1 MHISSCQ
8 FPFFKTNVRIIST
21 KKLVLISPPEIAAAL
36 NNYYQNLLHPQKI
49 YELRYAYFISII
61 MKKSRVDA
69 AAAIKSKA
77 VSPKPN
83 PRWGREEETEI
94 FAKKVKLF
102 RQGKISDDDFRRFR
116 LQHGAYGSRL
126 RMDYSMVRI
135 KVPGG
140 EITPEQVEKIASLSE
155 AFSIGS
161 AHVSTRQNIQ
171 LHWVQ
176 LEDVSEVMRGLVEVG
191 LTTREAC
198 GNTVRNVMCSHFAGV
213 CPSEAF
219 DATPYAKAI
228 ARFLL
233 RNPMC
238 QNLPRKFKINFS
250 CCDSHGLVRIADI
263 GLVPAVKQVPSSSPS
278 SSSSSNTSSSSS
290 SNTSSSS
297 PSSNQKTTTEEN
309 ERSDTIRGFKI
320 YLGGGLGA
328 ASFIGHLLEDFT
340 PEEKLLATC
349 MATIRLFDRHGNR
362 ENMARNRMRYLVHEM
377 GWEKFQRMALKE
389 RSIVEMTTSYSTEQ
403 LFDVKSHEDTG
414 LVLQQQRPRQQ
425 QQQQQQQ
432 PNASGSRMMAA
443 TTTTTNTRPTK
454 LPMLNGN
461 ITKDSPGF
469 ERWLHTNAV
478 PQKQEG
484 YFTVFIT
491 LGAGDITASQLR
503 VLASAIRDYSA
514 EGVARNT
521 PQQNF
526 ALRYVRETDLPN
538 LYERLTLAGLS
549 NPGALTIASA
559 VGCSGT
565 TSCNLAITNS
575 HRLAKEVQRKFLEL
589 GLDTDDYLR
598 DATIKISGCPNSCG
612 QHEIATIGF
621 FGGATRMNNTMTP
634 TYTMLFGGSAG
645 EAGELGRAIMR
656 VPAKRVID
664 TTLKII
670 ELYKNERGGQVEVAT
685 AAASPSSGLSDG
697 DKDDND
703 DSEDKNYH
711 HYETLHQW
719 IIRLVNGQGS
729 GSIKNIEDMKAA
741 LTEVTQLP
749 SPEQNSDAYQDYG
762 SDSRF
767 TAKTARGECAA

>member
-1 MHISSCQ
+1 
-8 FPFFKTNVRIIST
+8 
-21 KKLVLISPPEIAAAL
+21 
-36 NNYYQNLLHPQKI
+36 
-49 YELRYAYFISII
+49 
-61 MKKSRVDA
+61 MKKSRRV
-69 AAAIKSKA
+69 AAAINSKP
-77 VSPKPN
+77 VTPKPN

-94 FAKKVKLF
+94 FANKVRLF

-140 EITPEQVEKIASLSE
+140 EITPEQLEKIASLSE

-198 GNTVRNVMCSHFAGV
+198 GNSVRNVMCSHFAGV

-219 DATPYAKAI
+219 DSTPYSKAI

-250 CCDSHGLVRIADI
+250 CCDNHGLVRIADI
-263 GLVPAVKQVPSSSPS
+263 GLVPAIKSS
-278 SSSSSNTSSSSS
+278 
-290 SNTSSSS
+290 
-297 PSSNQKTTTEEN
+297 TENGSGE
-309 ERSDTIRGFKI
+309 TIRGFKI

-340 PEEKLLATC
+340 SEDRVLATC

-362 ENMARNRMRYLVHEM
+362 QNMARNRMRYLVHEI
-377 GWEKFQRMALKE
+377 GWEKFQKMVLQE
-389 RSIVEMTTSYSTEQ
+389 RSIVEMTTSHSTAQ
-403 LFDVKSHEDTG
+403 LYDVKSHEDTRQ
-414 LVLQQQRPRQQ
+414 LLPKAPRIM
-425 QQQQQQQ
+425 
-432 PNASGSRMMAA
+432 S
-443 TTTTTNTRPTK
+443 K
-454 LPMLNGN
+454 LPMLNLKV
-461 ITKDSPGF
+461 TKDSSRF
-469 ERWLHTNAV
+469 DRWLHTNAV

-484 YFTVFIT
+484 YFTAFIT

-503 VLASAIRDYSA
+503 ILASAIRDYSA
-514 EGVARNT
+514 EAVARNT
-521 PQQNF
+521 AHQNF

-538 LYERLTLAGLS
+538 LYEKLASAGLA

-589 GLDTDDYLR
+589 GLDIDDSLR

-645 EAGELGRAIMR
+645 EAGELGKAVMR

-670 ELYKNERGGQVEVAT
+670 ELYKNERGAVT
-685 AAASPSSGLSDG
+685 TG
-697 DKDDND
+697 DDDD
-703 DSEDKNYH
+703 
-711 HYETLHQW
+711 ETLHQW
-719 IIRLVNGQGS
+719 IVRLVKGQGS

-741 LTEVTQLP
+741 LGQVIQLP
-749 SPEQNSDAYQDYG
+749 PSPQQNPDDYRDYG
-762 SDSRF
+762 SDSSF

>member
-1 MHISSCQ
+1 
-8 FPFFKTNVRIIST
+8 
-21 KKLVLISPPEIAAAL
+21 
-36 NNYYQNLLHPQKI
+36 
-49 YELRYAYFISII
+49 
-61 MKKSRVDA
+61 MKKFRVA
-69 AAAIKSKA
+69 AVNSKS
-77 VSPKPN
+77 SPKPN

-94 FAKKVKLF
+94 FAKNVRLF

-140 EITPEQVEKIASLSE
+140 EITPEQLEKIASLSE

-213 CPSEAF
+213 CPREAF

-250 CCDSHGLVRIADI
+250 CCDDHGLVRVADI
-263 GLVPAVKQVPSSSPS
+263 GLVPTVKKLS
-278 SSSSSNTSSSSS
+278 SSSSSPTMA
-290 SNTSSSS
+290 
-297 PSSNQKTTTEEN
+297 TTANSGE
-309 ERSDTIRGFKI
+309 TIRGFKI

-328 ASFIGHLLEDFT
+328 ASFIGHLLEEFT
-340 PEEKLLATC
+340 PEHRLLATC

-377 GWEKFQRMALKE
+377 GWERFQKMVLKE

-403 LFDVKSHEDTG
+403 LFDVKSHEDI
-414 LVLQQQRPRQQ
+414 RQL
-425 QQQQQQQ
+425 
-432 PNASGSRMMAA
+432 PKASGTI
-443 TTTTTNTRPTK
+443 TTMTK
-454 LPMLNGN
+454 LPMLNVN
-461 ITKDSPGF
+461 VTKDSPGF
-469 ERWLHTNAV
+469 DRWLHTNAV

-484 YFTVFIT
+484 YFTAFIT

-526 ALRYVRETDLPN
+526 ALRYVRETDVPN
-538 LYERLTLAGLS
+538 LYEKLASAGLA

-589 GLDTDDYLR
+589 GLDIDDSLR

-645 EAGELGRAIMR
+645 EAGELGRAVMR

-670 ELYKNERGGQVEVAT
+670 ELYKNERAT
-685 AAASPSSGLSDG
+685 ATTAGGES
-697 DKDDND
+697 
-703 DSEDKNYH
+703 
-711 HYETLHQW
+711 LHQW
-719 IIRLVNGQGS
+719 IIRLIKGQGS
-729 GSIKNIEDMKAA
+729 GSIKNLEDIKAA
-741 LTEVTQLP
+741 LAQVIQLP
-749 SPEQNSDAYQDYG
+749 SPQHDSDAYRDYG
-762 SDSRF
+762 SDSNF

>member
-1 MHISSCQ
+1 MAAVYCRSSGE
-8 FPFFKTNVRIIST
+8 S
-21 KKLVLISPPEIAAAL
+21 LLISPTSTEIYMIRL
-36 NNYYQNLLHPQKI
+36 FMLYIL
-49 YELRYAYFISII
+49 
-61 MKKSRVDA
+61 MKKSREA
-69 AAAIKSKA
+69 AAAVKSKP
-77 VSPKPN
+77 VPKPN

-94 FAKKVKLF
+94 FAKKVRLF

-140 EITPEQVEKIASLSE
+140 EITPEQLEKIASLSE

-219 DATPYAKAI
+219 DATPYSKAI

-250 CCDSHGLVRIADI
+250 CCDTHGLVRVADI
-263 GLVPAVKQVPSSSPS
+263 GLVPTVKS
-278 SSSSSNTSSSSS
+278 TDDG
-290 SNTSSSS
+290 
-297 PSSNQKTTTEEN
+297 K
-309 ERSDTIRGFKI
+309 TIRGFRI

-328 ASFIGHLLEDFT
+328 ASFLGHLLEDFT
-340 PEEKLLATC
+340 PEDRLLATC

-377 GWEKFQRMALKE
+377 GWEKFQRMVLKE
-389 RSIVEMTTSYSTEQ
+389 RSIVEMTTSYSTVQ
-403 LFDVKSHEDTG
+403 LFDIKSHEDT
-414 LVLQQQRPRQQ
+414 RQL
-425 QQQQQQQ
+425 
-432 PNASGSRMMAA
+432 PKALRM
-443 TTTTTNTRPTK
+443 TK
-454 LPMLNGN
+454 LPMLNGKVTN
-461 ITKDSPGF
+461 DTPEY

-484 YFTVFIT
+484 HFTAFIT

-503 VLASAIRDYSA
+503 ILASAIRDYSA
-514 EGVARNT
+514 EAVARNT

-526 ALRYVRETDLPN
+526 ALRYVREIDLPD
-538 LYERLTLAGLS
+538 LYGKLASAGLA
-549 NPGALTIASA
+549 NPGALTVASA

-589 GLDTDDYLR
+589 GLDIDDSLR

-645 EAGELGRAIMR
+645 EAGELGRAVMR

-670 ELYKNERGGQVEVAT
+670 ELYKNER
-685 AAASPSSGLSDG
+685 AAAAAA
-697 DKDDND
+697 DDND
-703 DSEDKNYH
+703 
-711 HYETLHQW
+711 ETLHQW
-719 IIRLVNGQGS
+719 IIRLIKGQGS
-729 GSIKNIEDMKAA
+729 GSIKNLEDMKAA
-741 LTEVTQLP
+741 LAQVIQLP
-749 SPEQNSDAYQDYG
+749 SPQQNPDAYRDYG
-762 SDSRF
+762 SDSHF

>member
-1 MHISSCQ
+1 MRK
-8 FPFFKTNVRIIST
+8 PKVTTEKGV
-21 KKLVLISPPEIAAAL
+21 SP
-36 NNYYQNLLHPQKI
+36 
-49 YELRYAYFISII
+49 
-61 MKKSRVDA
+61 
-69 AAAIKSKA
+69 
-77 VSPKPN
+77 PKPN

-102 RQGKISDDDFRRFR
+102 RQGKISEDDFRRFR

-126 RMDYSMVRI
+126 HMDYSMVRI

-140 EITPEQVEKIASLSE
+140 EITPDQIEKIASLSE

-176 LEDVSEVMRGLVEVG
+176 LEDVSEVMRGLVEAG

-213 CPSEAF
+213 CPNEAF
-219 DATPYAKAI
+219 DATPYSKAM
-228 ARFLL
+228 ARFFL

-238 QNLPRKFKINFS
+238 QNLPRKFKINFA
-250 CCDSHGLVRIADI
+250 CCDQHGLVRVADI
-263 GLVPAVKQVPSSSPS
+263 GLVPA
-278 SSSSSNTSSSSS
+278 TR
-290 SNTSSSS
+290 
-297 PSSNQKTTTEEN
+297 EEN
-309 ERSDTIRGFKI
+309 GTKVRGFKI

-340 PEEKLLATC
+340 PEDRVLSTC
-349 MATIRLFDRHGNR
+349 MATVRLFDRHGNR

-377 GWEKFQRMALKE
+377 GWERFQKMVLKE
-389 RSIVEMTTSYSTEQ
+389 RSIVEMTTSYSTAQ
-403 LFDVKSHEDTG
+403 LFDVKSQEDTRQ
-414 LVLQQQRPRQQ
+414 LPKAPR
-425 QQQQQQQ
+425 
-432 PNASGSRMMAA
+432 MA
-443 TTTTTNTRPTK
+443 K
-454 LPMLNGN
+454 LPMLNDQV
-461 ITKDSPGF
+461 TKDSPAY
-469 ERWLHTNAV
+469 ERWLHTNVV

-514 EGVARNT
+514 EAVARNT

-526 ALRYVRETDLPN
+526 AVRYVRGTELRDF
-538 LYERLTLAGLS
+538 YEKLASAGLA

-589 GLDTDDYLR
+589 GLDTDDSLR

-621 FGGATRMNNTMTP
+621 FGGATRMNNSMTP

-645 EAGELGRAIMR
+645 EQGELGKAAMR

-664 TTLKII
+664 AILKVI
-670 ELYKNERGGQVEVAT
+670 ELYKQQR
-685 AAASPSSGLSDG
+685 LG
-697 DKDDND
+697 D
-703 DSEDKNYH
+703 
-711 HYETLHQW
+711 ETLHQW
-719 IIRLVNGQGS
+719 VVNITKGRGT
-729 GSIKNIEDMKAA
+729 GPIKNLEDMKAA
-741 LTEVTQLP
+741 LAQVTQLP
-749 SPEQNSDAYQDYG
+749 APDKDPDAYIDYG

-767 TAKTARGECAA
+767 SAKTARGECAA